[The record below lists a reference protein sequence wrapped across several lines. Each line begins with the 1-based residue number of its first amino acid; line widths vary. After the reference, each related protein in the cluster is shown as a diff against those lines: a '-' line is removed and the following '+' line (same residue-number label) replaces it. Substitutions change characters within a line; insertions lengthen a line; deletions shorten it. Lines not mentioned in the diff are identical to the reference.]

1 MSLSKT
7 VAEKAERVE
16 EIKDLVHQY
25 KVIGVASLE
34 KVRANQLQEL
44 RRKLQD
50 SAYMYVLKNTLMK
63 RAVAQS
69 EDKLGLEKLGEYLN
83 GPNVFLFTNLNP
95 FTLLLILEKSK
106 VKAVAKAGDIAAD
119 DVVVPA
125 GNTGLPPGPII
136 SQLGAVGLPTRIES
150 GSVWINR
157 DTTVIKRGQ
166 VIDSRLAAVLSK
178 LGIKPVEVGL
188 TMKVA
193 YDDGVL
199 ITKEQMQIDLEGTKR
214 SLEEAY
220 TNAFNLSLKALYPL
234 PENIALLFQMARQG
248 AYNLAINAAIAA
260 PAVMADLIRKA
271 HVQMLSLSARLKEK

>member
-1 MSLSKT
+1 MALSKA
-7 VAEKAERVE
+7 VSEKAERVE
-16 EIKDLVHQY
+16 EIKNLVNQY
-25 KVIGVASLE
+25 KVIGAASLE

-44 RRKLQD
+44 RKKLQD
-50 SAYMYVLKNTLMK
+50 SAYMCVVKNTLMK
-63 RAVAQS
+63 KAIAQS
-69 EDKLGLEKLGEYLN
+69 EDKPGLEKLGEYLS
-83 GPNVFLFTNLNP
+83 GSNVFLFTNLNP
-95 FTLLLILEKSK
+95 FKLLLILEKSK
-106 VKAVAKAGDIAAD
+106 VKTTAKAGDIAAY

-157 DTTVIKRGQ
+157 DTPVIKKGQ
-166 VIDSRLAAVLSK
+166 VIDARLAAVLSK

-199 ITKEQMQIDLEGTKR
+199 ITQEQMQIDLEGTKR

-220 TNAFNLSLKALYPL
+220 TNAFNLSLKAFYPL

-248 AYNLAINAAIAA
+248 AYNLAINAAITA
-260 PAVMADLIRKA
+260 PAVMAALIRKA
-271 HVQMLSLSARLKEK
+271 HAHMLSLSAKLKEK

>member
-166 VIDSRLAAVLSK
+166 VIDARLAAVLSK
-178 LGIKPVEVGL
+178 LGIKSVEVGL
-188 TMKVA
+188 TIKVA

-199 ITKEQMQIDLEGTKR
+199 ITQEQMQIDLEGTRR

-248 AYNLAINAAIAA
+248 AYNLAINAAITA
-260 PAVMADLIRKA
+260 PAIMADLIRKA
-271 HVQMLSLSARLKEK
+271 HTQMLSLSTRLKEK